1 MWKPLFIRISLP
13 ADEFKPFGVTIDC
26 HPDRSEAKWR
36 DLRFLS
42 RTRSGR
48 ENPHYSVRKAWT
60 GLIEAARCAGI
71 TLARSAQNPSAATEP
86 ASTSGSQ
93 LFTW

>member
-1 MWKPLFIRISLP
+1 MHLAVNLGGIPHLAKNERDMGHPSSAWECRSPVALGRRPCKNLHHSL
-13 ADEFKPFGVTIDC
+13 
-26 HPDRSEAKWR
+26 
-36 DLRFLS
+36 
-42 RTRSGR
+42 
-48 ENPHYSVRKAWT
+48 RKACT

-71 TLARSAQNPSAATEP
+71 TLATKAQNPSATIEP